1 MTQVYH
7 PAPRGE
13 LWVGVNGTALVSKGA
28 PLAVLSCG
36 KRVAL

>member
-13 LWVGVNGTALVSKGA
+13 LWVGVNGTAQVFKGA
-28 PLAVLSCG
+28 PLAVLSSG
-36 KRVAL
+36 KRVKL